1 MAVVAG
7 SGLVEEDKPI
17 TFNQWRSDKMAR
29 NEVITEALGKKV
41 TTLEKRIEALEK
53 KFASLKDKLIA
64 SDNQKPVDPALYK
77 SALRAQTV
85 GNNNPLEEYLKLY
98 RVPAE
103 TSANCMGRGS
113 RPGPSELSSA

>member
-1 MAVVAG
+1 
-7 SGLVEEDKPI
+7 
-17 TFNQWRSDKMAR
+17 MAR

-64 SDNQKPVDPALYK
+64 SDNQKPVDTALYK
-77 SALRAQTV
+77 SALRAQIV

-98 RVPAE
+98 RAPAE
-103 TSANCMGRGS
+103 A
-113 RPGPSELSSA
+113 